1 VLTSPVGLLDR
12 LPTREAAAL
21 TLDMIERP
29 PTESV
34 FRVGVWLGAQKLV
47 GGHFNAEERARL
59 DMIVLALW
67 RRDPAKASEDLAEL
81 IAGMPEGMRATLV
94 HAATRAGRRKLGYAV
109 EHGEEVVAGRARAIA
124 SQIAEQ
130 ARTLVPQEPMYV
142 EDRMLTRLVREA
154 MFHRDSE
161 RRHLA
166 SLLIASSPFGRAVTD
181 CLLLALK
188 DPEQAGQSAWMRV
201 RMATLVRYLS
211 DETHRLRM
219 IGLLDDPA
227 EDVVTPLVQ
236 GIGHMEPSP
245 MSDQVLRST
254 LGTDLTALSRAKL
267 YALGM
272 SGSPGLAAIAASEQ
286 APEWQRVAARWW
298 VEHGPAVRR

>member
-1 VLTSPVGLLDR
+1 
-12 LPTREAAAL
+12 
-21 TLDMIERP
+21 
-29 PTESV
+29 
-34 FRVGVWLGAQKLV
+34 
-47 GGHFNAEERARL
+47 
-59 DMIVLALW
+59 
-67 RRDPAKASEDLAEL
+67 
-81 IAGMPEGMRATLV
+81 
-94 HAATRAGRRKLGYAV
+94 
-109 EHGEEVVAGRARAIA
+109 
-124 SQIAEQ
+124 
-130 ARTLVPQEPMYV
+130 
-142 EDRMLTRLVREA
+142 
-154 MFHRDSE
+154 
-161 RRHLA
+161 
-166 SLLIASSPFGRAVTD
+166 
-181 CLLLALK
+181 
-188 DPEQAGQSAWMRV
+188 
-201 RMATLVRYLS
+201 MATLVRYLS